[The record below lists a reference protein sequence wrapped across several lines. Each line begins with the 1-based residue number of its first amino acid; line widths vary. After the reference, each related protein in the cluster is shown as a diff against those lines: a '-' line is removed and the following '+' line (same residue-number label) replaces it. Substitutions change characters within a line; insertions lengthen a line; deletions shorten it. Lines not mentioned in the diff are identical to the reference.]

1 MNCHNSIS
9 SYCELGLKQSDDY
22 NMKGIE
28 VRINSV
34 SLNTLINF
42 YNENDIFNPPLSSQ
56 VTSIEEYIMKLKNNA
71 VIFEAWGNTELL
83 GLVAA
88 YLNNYETQIGF
99 ITSVIVSQKYQKQGI
114 AKRLLKKAVEFAR
127 NEGFKK
133 IYLKVHRENIDAI
146 SLYKKFNFSEDK
158 KELTGNVEII
168 LFKTFL

>member
-71 VIFEAWGNTELL
+71 VIFEAWDNNELV

-88 YLNNYETQIGF
+88 YLNNYETKIGF

-114 AKRLLKKAVEFAR
+114 AKRLLKKAVEFAKDK
-127 NEGFKK
+127 GFEEFH
-133 IYLKVHRENIDAI
+133 LKVHRENIGAI
-146 SLYKKFNFSEDK
+146 NLYKKNNFSEDK
-158 KELTGNVEII
+158 KAFTGNVEII
-168 LFKTFL
+168 LFKTSI